1 MLLLA
6 SRGQHSAE
14 NVCRVKILP
23 IQIHDVNHVC
33 RAMLGHVSEKK
44 MNKMCFCRTFKNI
57 APSRH
62 SFNYFIINLKL
73 LKQQT

>member
-1 MLLLA
+1 MMLLLA

-33 RAMLGHVSEKK
+33 RALLGHVSGKK
-44 MNKMCFCRTFKNI
+44 DEQNVLLLDIQKNI
-57 APSRH
+57 APSPH
-62 SFNYFIINLKL
+62 SFNYFIIN
-73 LKQQT
+73 